1 MKKIHFE
8 TIDSTNNLA
17 KEMIRSGDF
26 EHGTLITA
34 DMQTGGRGR
43 NNRVF
48 ASTGGM
54 YMSLLLDAR
63 NIYFPIT
70 PAAAVATAKTVAETS
85 NLSLS
90 IKWVNDLIYAG
101 KKVCGILTEAVTDE
115 NGSLKGFVC
124 GIGLNTE
131 NTVLPDSLKDIAAY
145 LPISKD
151 GLAEKIAS
159 SLLDYYENN
168 IDILPMYKEKL
179 LLNIPVDVYQNDVFL
194 FSGIATDI
202 NENGNLIV
210 KTENETRVLTS
221 GEISIKL
228 S

>member
-1 MKKIHFE
+1 MKKFHFK
-8 TIDSTNNLA
+8 TIDSTNTFG
-17 KEMIRSGDF
+17 KEMIRSGNF

-48 ASTGGM
+48 ASVGGM

-63 NIYFPIT
+63 NINFPIT
-70 PAAAVATAKTVAETS
+70 PAAAVATAKTIAETA
-85 NLSLS
+85 NQSLA

-115 NGSLKGFVC
+115 NGMLKGFVC
-124 GIGLNTE
+124 GIGLNTQ
-131 NTVLPDSLKDIAAY
+131 NTVLPDSLKDIATL
-145 LPISKD
+145 LPVSND

-159 SLLDYYENN
+159 LLLTYYENN
-168 IDILPMYKEKL
+168 MDILPMYKEKL
-179 LLNIPVDVYQNDVFL
+179 LLNIPIDVYQNDVFL
-194 FSGIATDI
+194 YSAIATDI
-202 NENGNLIV
+202 NENGNLII
-210 KTENETRVLTS
+210 KKENETQVLTS